1 MRKLFNWIKS
11 KFTKKP
17 NASKD
22 FLASIGYTY
31 IKACENDVAFRIRM
45 EKTTFGKA
53 VKQHIE
59 ELKGL

>member
-1 MRKLFNWIKS
+1 MRKLFNM
-11 KFTKKP
+11 FRRKK
-17 NASKD
+17 NNNKD

-45 EKTTFGKA
+45 EKTKFGKA

-59 ELKGL
+59 KLKGL

>member
-1 MRKLFNWIKS
+1 MRKLFNILRR
-11 KFTKKP
+11 KKD
-17 NASKD
+17 NNKD

-59 ELKGL
+59 KLKGL

>member
-1 MRKLFNWIKS
+1 MRKLFNILRR
-11 KFTKKP
+11 KKD
-17 NASKD
+17 NNKD

-45 EKTTFGKA
+45 EKTKFGKA

-59 ELKGL
+59 KLKGL